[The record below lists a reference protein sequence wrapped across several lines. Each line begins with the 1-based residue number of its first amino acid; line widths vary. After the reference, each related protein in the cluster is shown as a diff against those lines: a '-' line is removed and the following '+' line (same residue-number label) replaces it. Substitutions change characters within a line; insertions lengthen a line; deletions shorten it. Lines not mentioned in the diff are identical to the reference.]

1 MTKNHGPFTIWTS
14 TIYYLFRHLFESDRV
29 MRLLDG
35 IDGISFGLE
44 GMYGVE
50 GLLVILPFDGLFGAE
65 SGLVDLRVRRT
76 ATNAAQ
82 HHALDTHRIG
92 GTEDGTDIMLAADV
106 IKYHDQR
113 QLVRLFV
120 LVYIHPPHLGG
131 RQFLTHS

>member
-1 MTKNHGPFTIWTS
+1 MTKDHGPFTIWTS
-14 TIYYLFRHLFESDRV
+14 TIYYLFRHLFKRHGV

-35 IDGISFGLE
+35 IDGISFGLQ
-44 GMYGVE
+44 GMYCIE
-50 GLLVILPFDGLFGAE
+50 GLFIILPFDRLFGAKC
-65 SGLVDLRVRRT
+65 GLMDLRVRRT

-106 IKYHDQR
+106 VKHHDQR
-113 QLVRLFV
+113 QFVRLFV

>member
-1 MTKNHGPFTIWTS
+1 MTKDHGPFSIWTS
-14 TIYYLFRHLFESDRV
+14 TIYYLFRHLFKRHGV

-35 IDGISFGLE
+35 KDGIAFGLQ
-44 GMYGVE
+44 GTHGVE
-50 GLLVILPFDGLFGAE
+50 GLFIILPFDGLFGAE
-65 SGLVDLRVRRT
+65 GGLVDLCVRRT

-106 IKYHDQR
+106 VKDDDQR
-113 QLVRLFV
+113 QFVRLFV